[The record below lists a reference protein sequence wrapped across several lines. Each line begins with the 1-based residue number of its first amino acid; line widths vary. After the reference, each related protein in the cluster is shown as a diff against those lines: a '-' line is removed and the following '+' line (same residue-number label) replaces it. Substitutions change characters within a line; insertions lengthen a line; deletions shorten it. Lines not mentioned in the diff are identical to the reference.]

1 MIWQDS
7 ILNFMPEVL
16 KCSLTLSICISDRT
30 GQSHRGLWS
39 VKLVGGK
46 DAWAPGPPER
56 PQPAPRVLRTLSSHP
71 LFLWPHFS
79 VRWCLAASGCQP
91 IERVFFVQCLFHAR
105 SLLLFFA
112 HVICLKGAPWLWDNP
127 PSPHF
132 LLDAKP
138 VHPSSP
144 VSEGISPI
152 SPTVRLG
159 SQRASSQPRETSRTI
174 TALTV
179 LLVPPELYSPALASG
194 YTHRA
199 QVPGAGPRCEIV
211 QKSTRR

>member
-46 DAWAPGPPER
+46 DAWAPR
-56 PQPAPRVLRTLSSHP
+56 APRAPPSPPHVYQNPVFTPASSSDPIFLSSGVWRP
-71 LFLWPHFS
+71 LDVSQSKGYFLFNVCFMLGACYS
-79 VRWCLAASGCQP
+79 FL
-91 IERVFFVQCLFHAR
+91 RVW
-105 SLLLFFA
+105 S
-112 HVICLKGAPWLWDNP
+112 CLKGAPWLWDNP
-127 PSPHF
+127 PL

-159 SQRASSQPRETSRTI
+159 SQRASSQPRSISRTH
-174 TALTV
+174 ALTV
-179 LLVPPELYSPALASG
+179 LLVPPEPYSSSPGLRLHSGLRSLGLGPA
-194 YTHRA
+194 
-199 QVPGAGPRCEIV
+199 V
-211 QKSTRR
+211 K